1 MSVSASSQQLTL
13 SPDEAQCYTSDCVLE
28 LSSYMHSVC
37 CFLCL
42 KDLGVT
48 AVSGMQVSGAPHHQR
63 GALLPLLCWL
73 PPCYLPGLPPGH
85 CVSLLACRHGHA
97 CPHAL
102 TLHWMATYL
111 KMLVTP
117 LSHVICGPCLQ
128 TMHFGCRPTGNDG
141 LTSCMHTITHVS
153 CILDDAWCTSYADQ
167 FLFGTAA
174 CYVAMQV

>member
-1 MSVSASSQQLTL
+1 MLA
-13 SPDEAQCYTSDCVLE
+13 
-28 LSSYMHSVC
+28 
-37 CFLCL
+37 
-42 KDLGVT
+42 
-48 AVSGMQVSGAPHHQR
+48 AP
-63 GALLPLLCWL
+63 LLPSRASAWALCK
-73 PPCYLPGLPPGH
+73 P
-85 CVSLLACRHGHA
+85 ACSRHGHA

-141 LTSCMHTITHVS
+141 LTPCMHTVTHVS
-153 CILDDAWCTSYADQ
+153 CILDNAWCTSYADQ

-174 CYVAMQV
+174 CYVAMQAEPYSSDNPRRNETGRADLHTIKQAYWPVH